1 METKDIAPDIAPDI
15 DHLME
20 EADTL
25 IHRINA
31 NSLEALEETRRIEF
45 ERHVRRLESIKSE
58 VKGKADEK
66 AASEGGPYGEGI
78 HEAIVDIVKAMKN
91 MAGSL
96 S

>member
-1 METKDIAPDIAPDI
+1 MQTKDIAPDIAPDI

-31 NSLEALEETRRIEF
+31 NSLDALEETRRIEF
-45 ERHVRRLESIKSE
+45 EQQVRQLQSIKSTVE
-58 VKGKADEK
+58 TTGEKG
-66 AASEGGPYGEGI
+66 AASGGGQYGEGV

-91 MAGSL
+91 LAGSL